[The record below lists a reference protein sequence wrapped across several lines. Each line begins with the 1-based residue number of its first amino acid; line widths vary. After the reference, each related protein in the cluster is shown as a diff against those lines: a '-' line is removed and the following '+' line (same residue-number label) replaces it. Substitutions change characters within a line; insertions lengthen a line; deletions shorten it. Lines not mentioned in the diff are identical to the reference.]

1 MNKPI
6 IHDIEVGQ
14 RVRSF
19 DFPDWSERHGTYG
32 IHAEG
37 DYVGTPAYRP
47 ACFWEGV
54 VVAIVKRGERYGYHD
69 DNRSYTLEDPHADRY
84 VIEVERRVWDGV
96 ADPHPPASVVTAPVN
111 GTRTLSLYTFGV
123 QPVEEGEQA

>member
-37 DYVGTPAYRP
+37 DYAGTPAYRP
-47 ACFWEGV
+47 ACYWEGV
-54 VVAIVKRGERYGYHD
+54 VVAIVERGERYD
-69 DNRSYTLEDPHADRY
+69 SWLQDPHADRY
-84 VIEVERRVWDGV
+84 VIEVERRVWNGV

>member
-6 IHDIEVGQ
+6 IHDIKLGQ

-19 DFPDWSERHGTYG
+19 DFPNWSERHGTYG

-47 ACFWEGV
+47 ACYWEGV
-54 VVAIVKRGERYGYHD
+54 VVAIVKRGERY
-69 DNRSYTLEDPHADRY
+69 STWLQDPHADRY
-84 VIEVERRVWDGV
+84 VIEVERRVWNGV
-96 ADPHPPASVVTAPVN
+96 ADPHPPASVITAPVN

>member
-32 IHAEG
+32 IQAEG

-47 ACFWEGV
+47 ACYWEGV
-54 VVAIVKRGERYGYHD
+54 VVAIVERGERYGTWLGG
-69 DNRSYTLEDPHADRY
+69 RPFVRTSY

-96 ADPHPPASVVTAPVN
+96 ADPHPPANVITAPVN